1 MRILPISVGLA
12 LMSLP
17 AVKAWGAAG
26 HEIVATIAQMYLY
39 PSVMPTICDILHPSP
54 NSDGAATCTLASI
67 ASWADRVR
75 RTPEYSNTATLH
87 YIGSHADDPSTT
99 CAFPG
104 PKGWVGRQDR
114 NVLGAMRNATN
125 ILQHFVD
132 GEGGYGREDGEDAL
146 KFLVHWVGDMHMPL
160 HLTGKE
166 RGGNGAKVLFDGR
179 LTNLHSVWDNFL
191 IASSLRTISR
201 NYTRP
206 LAGDGAAVVESNL
219 HGAIYDPYIRRIM
232 HEGFGVGFPDV
243 GDGRFGTFA
252 DWVVCPAVASRPPP
266 PPLSFIEKA
275 QVLLGLSL
283 PRGPKSKDEERWD
296 DAVLCPYA
304 WATPIHQLNC
314 EVPIWPKELDPTALS
329 PLPEAAEEHRDS
341 VEHPE
346 VLEMLQP
353 NIAGKPRPHPGVL
366 ELDTPE
372 YTGKIRERWVVET
385 LLAMAGIRL
394 AGILNGLFANEAGY
408 RALA

>member
-1 MRILPISVGLA
+1 
-12 LMSLP
+12 
-17 AVKAWGAAG
+17 
-26 HEIVATIAQMYLY
+26 VATIAQMYLY
-39 PSVMPTICDILHPSP
+39 PSVMPTICGILHPA
-54 NSDGAATCTLASI
+54 SDSDDAASCTLASI

-75 RTPEYSNTATLH
+75 RTLQYSNTATLH
-87 YIGSHADDPSTT
+87 YIGAHDDDPSTT

-104 PKGWVGRQDR
+104 SKGWVGRQDR
-114 NVLGAMRNATN
+114 NVLGAIRNATN
-125 ILQHFVD
+125 ILQQFVS
-132 GEGGYGREDGEDAL
+132 GEGGRGREDGEEAL

-206 LAGDGAAVVESNL
+206 LTGDGAAIVESNL
-219 HGAIYDPYIRRIM
+219 RGAIYDPYIRRIM
-232 HEGFGVGFPDV
+232 HEGFAVGSPDV

-252 DWVVCPAVASRPPP
+252 DWVACPAIASRPRPPP
-266 PPLSFIEKA
+266 PSFIEKA
-275 QVLLGLSL
+275 QSFLGLSL
-283 PRGPKSKDEERWD
+283 PRTPKSKDEERWD

-304 WATPIHQLNC
+304 WAAPIHQLNC
-314 EVPIWPKELDPTALS
+314 EIPIWPKELDAATHAS
-329 PLPEAAEEHRDS
+329 LPEAAEEEGDI

-346 VLEMLQP
+346 VLETLDP
-353 NIAGKPRPHPGVL
+353 NAAGKPRPHPGVL

-385 LLAMAGIRL
+385 LLAMAGVRL
-394 AGILNGLFANEAGY
+394 AGILNGLFASEAGV